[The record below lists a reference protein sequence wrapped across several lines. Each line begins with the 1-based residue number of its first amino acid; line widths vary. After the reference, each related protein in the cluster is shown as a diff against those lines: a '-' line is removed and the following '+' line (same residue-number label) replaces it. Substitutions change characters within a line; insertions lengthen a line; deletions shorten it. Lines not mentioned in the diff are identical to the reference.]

1 MTTKNLIQA
10 YQQAPW
16 RAQLQYIGLFLLGL
30 VVVALVGGVY
40 LYISAETVS
49 AGVSIQDLEVEKAD
63 MRREIAD
70 LESQI
75 ANLQA
80 SALMEK
86 RAKDLGYQRTDPAKV
101 VYMSIPGYAGRQS
114 VHLAPK
120 KIDEPV
126 AMVVIKDSYTQSL
139 WEWFNASLMDM
150 SDRPMGNSK

>member
-86 RAKDLGYQRTDPAKV
+86 RAKDLGYQRIDPAKV